1 MERVFFKSQIAEML
15 KNIILP
21 WTQFTSMDPLGILI
35 FCFPPSSALLCNF
48 ILCVW
53 RSLHWQLHTHFKG
66 LWVAISCGQEG
77 IRKGTTTMDVLLVL
91 VVIEYLLWFVS
102 VVPSV
107 LFSKMVDN
115 PWGQPISCYLGY
127 SL

>member
-1 MERVFFKSQIAEML
+1 M
-15 KNIILP
+15 
-21 WTQFTSMDPLGILI
+21 
-35 FCFPPSSALLCNF
+35 
-48 ILCVW
+48 
-53 RSLHWQLHTHFKG
+53 
-66 LWVAISCGQEG
+66 AISCGQEG

-115 PWGQPISCYLGY
+115 P
-127 SL
+127 